1 ASLDEY
7 IDVKLIDGP
16 PAAELTER
24 LAAHASGGLRF
35 LGACQ
40 LEQQDKGVAAVIT
53 AARYLLALPES
64 VVAEAGGLPFVEAAI
79 AEFLAKPEFI
89 VRRSIDGLGK
99 KVDVR
104 HFVQS
109 LRIGGDA
116 ERDQLVNAGLLG
128 DLLPIEAVVA
138 LGPTGSSKAAE
149 VVEAL
154 FGPNFPHKAVRA
166 QLLAGAYSPLDTASL
181 RSTQKVV
188 EASLAAV

>member
-1 ASLDEY
+1 
-7 IDVKLIDGP
+7 VKLIDAP
-16 PAAELTER
+16 SAEELVAR
-24 LAAHASGGLRF
+24 LEAHASGGLHF
-35 LGACQ
+35 LGARQ

-64 VVAEAGGLPFVEAAI
+64 LIRERGGLPFIEQAI
-79 AEFLAKPEFI
+79 AEFFAKPELI

-104 HFVQS
+104 RFVRS
-109 LRIGGDA
+109 VRVGNDA
-116 ERDQLVNAGLLG
+116 DREALTRAGLLG
-128 DLLPIEAVVA
+128 DLLPIEAVVE

-154 FGPNFPHKAVRA
+154 FGAGFPHKAVRA
-166 QLLAGAYSPLDTASL
+166 ELLAGEASPLDTSRL

-188 EASLAAV
+188 EASAVPA